1 MKFLH
6 YFLLYL
12 SSVFHLSLT
21 LQIYFFNQV
30 RLNRQ
35 TRLWV
40 VQVFHQ
46 VFANVW
52 YSSDK
57 FLDSMHG
64 FLYIWHGL
72 EFYWFDILYC
82 KFNCLKTIISDTK
95 LIQLTILHEI
105 FSWFTLYTVLINIG
119 TGRSALFSLA
129 SRSFRGITALF
140 RPESSTFRAAIV
152 IPSGVPVIKCYLPFI
167 LGHCKQLLCKS

>member
-1 MKFLH
+1 M
-6 YFLLYL
+6 
-12 SSVFHLSLT
+12 
-21 LQIYFFNQV
+21 
-30 RLNRQ
+30 
-35 TRLWV
+35 

-82 KFNCLKTIISDTK
+82 KFNCLKTINSDTK

-119 TGRSALFSLA
+119 TGRSEQ
-129 SRSFRGITALF
+129 T
-140 RPESSTFRAAIV
+140 V
-152 IPSGVPVIKCYLPFI
+152 QI
-167 LGHCKQLLCKS
+167 LIRQLLKGSLIRVCTVFPCI